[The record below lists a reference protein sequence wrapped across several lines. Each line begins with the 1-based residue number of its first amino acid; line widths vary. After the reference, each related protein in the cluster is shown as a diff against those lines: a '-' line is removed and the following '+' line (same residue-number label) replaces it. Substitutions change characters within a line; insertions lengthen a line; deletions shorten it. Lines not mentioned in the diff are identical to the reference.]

1 MDRGARRYALA
12 IMVALA
18 IVAAGCSRSAAPDR
32 TTGATAPGAAA
43 SVDAAASASTDPGA
57 SASAGPLPSAIAY
70 AIQQRKAFGLRAD
83 LAWVEQ
89 VAADPTARIFP
100 LDFLMTPDEATAF
113 EARQASFDEVVAA
126 VQADA
131 ATVPDEFGGV
141 YLDQQNGHVVAQF
154 TAHLEQHRQAIL
166 DRLGKAGPLVV
177 EQVTYTEADLRA
189 LQDRISADWGWLK
202 SLDAAATGVGVD
214 TIKNCTVLEISS
226 KNPDAPALILAHY
239 GQPAGK
245 LRVESDGTG
254 VVLMPRGW
262 IDVSVKVATGAS
274 PPPGGWMIDMVG
286 DGPGQWG
293 SEVGWG
299 VLPGGVAKVP
309 ATVGGWT
316 VTLSDDQ
323 QKVVA
328 TGHATVVA
336 GQHVK
341 LVIRAP

>member
-1 MDRGARRYALA
+1 MDRGVRRVGLALA
-12 IMVALA
+12 MALA
-18 IVAAGCSRSAAPDR
+18 IVVAGCSRSAAPDQ

-57 SASAGPLPSAIAY
+57 SASAAPLPSAIAY
-70 AIQQRKAFGLRAD
+70 AIHQRQAFGLRDD

-126 VQADA
+126 VQAYA
-131 ATVPDEFGGV
+131 ATVTDEFGGV

-166 DRLGKAGPLVV
+166 EHLGKAGPLVV
-177 EQVTYTEADLRA
+177 QQVTYTETGSTRA
-189 LQDRISADWGWLK
+189 AIPHLADWDWLK

-226 KNPDAPALILAHY
+226 TNPDAPALILAHY
-239 GQPAGK
+239 GQPTGK

-254 VVLMPRGW
+254 IYLMPRGW
-262 IDVSVKVATGAS
+262 VDVSVKVAKGAS
-274 PPPGGWMIDMVG
+274 P
-286 DGPGQWG
+286 
-293 SEVGWG
+293 
-299 VLPGGVAKVP
+299 LPAAGRS
-309 ATVGGWT
+309 TSW
-316 VTLSDDQ
+316 
-323 QKVVA
+323 A
-328 TGHATVVA
+328 TGRASGAARWA
-336 GQHVK
+336 GA
-341 LVIRAP
+341 RCPAW